1 MMLYRSIIK
10 VGKILSCDEQAI
22 EERRHLITVVDR
34 LGPVLITV
42 SEGRKATAIE
52 AVARWSPYIRYT
64 MTSGA

>member
-52 AVARWSPYIRYT
+52 AVAR
-64 MTSGA
+64 